1 MRYFK
6 YILFLLLV
14 PAVTGGQTAH
24 VEEEKIV
31 YKGTVKL
38 DALDKE
44 KMFERAKNALLSNVK
59 GSRETILA
67 EDNEKGMITAK
78 GSIKLASPYHKI
90 RSVEYV
96 FELSAEN
103 GKYKYRID
111 SVYIKERERG
121 GKTKK
126 TSSGELLK
134 GMDVSGESSAI
145 TEKLLNEIDMNFQK
159 LLDLINADMKK
170 SSLEKNSTRD

>member
-1 MRYFK
+1 MRYLK
-6 YILFLLLV
+6 YIVFLLLV
-14 PAVTGGQTAH
+14 PAITRGQTAH
-24 VEEEKIV
+24 VDEEKVV

-38 DALDKE
+38 DTVDKE
-44 KMFERAKNALLSNVK
+44 KLFTRAKNALLSNVK
-59 GSRETILA
+59 GSRETIVA

-90 RSVEYV
+90 RSVEYIL
-96 FELSAEN
+96 ELSVEN
-103 GKYKYRID
+103 GKYEYRID

-126 TSSGELLK
+126 ISSGELLK

-159 LLDLINADMKK
+159 LLDLVNSDMKK
-170 SSLEKNSTRD
+170 SAHEKNS